1 MGISK
6 YLLPWYEKNKRILP
20 WRLSRDPFVIW
31 VSEIILQQTRISQ
44 GIEYYHRFRDRFPD
58 VTSLAH
64 ASIEDVL
71 LVWQGLGYYS
81 RARNMHQTARTIVS
95 EHHCE
100 FPSTYEKL
108 IQMKGI
114 GPYTAAAISSIAF
127 NEKRAAVDGNVHRV
141 IARLFAISEAPGLPP
156 SKSAIYQKADQVLD
170 RRDPGNHNQAMME
183 LGARICTPAN
193 PCCKDCPL
201 NKQCYS
207 YRKGEVDLLPLRKK
221 PPRRRKRYFHYMVV
235 LNNGSTY
242 IRQRQGKDI
251 WEKLYE
257 FPMIETGMEVST
269 AQLIQL
275 NICSELFT
283 GQKVEVLKTSRLF
296 RHQLTHQ
303 EINASFNM
311 LLPLEMDSF
320 SLPGYLRIS
329 YDSFLNFPL
338 PVLIGRTMKELGW
351 LERKDL
357 FL

>member
-1 MGISK
+1 
-6 YLLPWYEKNKRILP
+6 
-20 WRLSRDPFVIW
+20 
-31 VSEIILQQTRISQ
+31 
-44 GIEYYHRFRDRFPD
+44 
-58 VTSLAH
+58 
-64 ASIEDVL
+64 
-71 LVWQGLGYYS
+71 
-81 RARNMHQTARTIVS
+81 
-95 EHHCE
+95 
-100 FPSTYEKL
+100 
-108 IQMKGI
+108 
-114 GPYTAAAISSIAF
+114 
-127 NEKRAAVDGNVHRV
+127 
-141 IARLFAISEAPGLPP
+141 
-156 SKSAIYQKADQVLD
+156 
-170 RRDPGNHNQAMME
+170 
-183 LGARICTPAN
+183 
-193 PCCKDCPL
+193 
-201 NKQCYS
+201 
-207 YRKGEVDLLPLRKK
+207 
-221 PPRRRKRYFHYMVV
+221 MVV